1 MADSGLSSLIATE
14 ARLAQVLA
22 AAEAEA
28 GARLAAA
35 GEQTA
40 ALEADDHRR
49 LEQEL
54 AALATRVAAERD
66 AEIERLT
73 SDAAA
78 RCSRLEAAE
87 EVIDTLARE
96 IAEHLLPTGN
106 VGP

>member
-1 MADSGLSSLIATE
+1 MADSGLSSLITTE
-14 ARLAQVLA
+14 KRLAQILA

-28 GARLAAA
+28 RGRLTAA
-35 GEQTA
+35 GERTA
-40 ALEADDHRR
+40 ALEADDLRR

-54 AALATRVAAERD
+54 AALAARVAAERD

-78 RCSRLEAAE
+78 RCRRLAGAE
-87 EVIDTLARE
+87 EVFDTLARE
-96 IAEHLLPTGN
+96 TAERLLPAGN